1 MSEERRSYW
10 KKQIQTRDPEEI
22 ATILAEMEARATR
35 DQLTGLPNETE
46 FRDRF
51 AEFSGGA
58 FRRGSR
64 VFVAF
69 LDFDDLKKINDD
81 KGHKMGDHLL
91 LKGVSLFKS
100 SFRTSD
106 LLGRKQGDE
115 FLAALEFES
124 INYQESIV
132 VNLLQRVVSTLA
144 EGGVSVSIGIS
155 EFKRGE
161 NIDDVINRA
170 DRNMQVDKKLR
181 KAGRDFQ

>member
-69 LDFDDLKKINDD
+69 LDFDDLKKRKFKAIHSNEVGNTKATDGQQFIYAKKHSMILMTNDFDFVSFHKQYNLSKNSGIVIFNQAQPHITNKLIN
-81 KGHKMGDHLL
+81 KLIKHIEKTNIQLCEHI
-91 LKGVSLFKS
+91 
-100 SFRTSD
+100 TS
-106 LLGRKQGDE
+106 
-115 FLAALEFES
+115 
-124 INYQESIV
+124 
-132 VNLLQRVVSTLA
+132 VSTTQI
-144 EGGVSVSIGIS
+144 VQH
-155 EFKRGE
+155 K
-161 NIDDVINRA
+161 
-170 DRNMQVDKKLR
+170 
-181 KAGRDFQ
+181 